1 MGKATYWGG
10 VGLGLALLLA
20 ACSGIAVEAPAEP
33 ATVAATAEPT
43 AGEPAQATTPA
54 SVEPASPDE
63 AGVEAKA
70 AVQSGQGQEE
80 AAKVV
85 EQAEVDKMEDSS
97 EEMMSAATELAEV
110 GVPEVASE
118 QVGPTETQRQLLANL
133 TVKGA
138 PPELHNEVWLN
149 SEPLKLAD
157 LRGKVAIV
165 EFWTFG

>member
-1 MGKATYWGG
+1 MVKATCWGG
-10 VGLGLALLLA
+10 VTLGLALLLA
-20 ACSGIAVEAPAEP
+20 ACSGMAVEGPAEP
-33 ATVAATAEPT
+33 TVVEPAAVT
-43 AGEPAQATTPA
+43 AGEKPQATTPA

-97 EEMMSAATELAEV
+97 EEMATTVAEPVAEV
-110 GVPEVASE
+110 APEQAE
-118 QVGPTETQRQLLANL
+118 PTEAQRQLLSNL
-133 TVKGA
+133 AVKGT

-149 SEPLKLAD
+149 SAPLKLAD